1 MNPGALERVVTD
13 FNSTLVELQEAT
25 VLLKHD
31 GLFDQDVKQLN
42 NLVDLVE
49 DRLAGMEKAVLDHE
63 KNTIA
68 SLDASIESA
77 KMQQKR
83 LKDVLERIPAY
94 MPSEPPR
101 VVQHKKASSPAAAAG
116 GVPLQQQESQR
127 KQNKTYAMLE
137 RRYIDEAELDGVSS
151 YMKGRLT
158 VDKMNAAL
166 DELAGHAEA
175 NAELVHAAKRNKTS
189 GVDRKHA
196 MWLLTHIAKHPSV
209 AGTYFALDSDLKTGN
224 ALKTDKTS
232 KSILTVLRHLRRIKE
247 VRIPV
252 QGEHT
257 HVVYTFVT

>member
-1 MNPGALERVVTD
+1 M
-13 FNSTLVELQEAT
+13 
-25 VLLKHD
+25 
-31 GLFDQDVKQLN
+31 KQLN
-42 NLVDLVE
+42 DLVDLVE

-68 SLDASIESA
+68 SLDASIQSA

-83 LKDVLERIPAY
+83 LKDVLDRIPAH
-94 MPSEPPR
+94 MPSQPPG
-101 VVQHKKASSPAAAAG
+101 VVEHKTAPSPAG
-116 GVPLQQQESQR
+116 RRMLEQQQQESQK
-127 KQNKTYAMLE
+127 KQNKTQSMLE
-137 RRYIDEAELDGVSS
+137 RRYIDQSELDGVSS

-166 DELAGHAEA
+166 DELAGHAES

-209 AGTYFALDSDLKTGN
+209 AGTYFALESDLKAGN

-257 HVVYTFVT
+257 HVVYTFVKA